1 MFFLSK
7 ILLFLYVVNIQKGFV
22 MSISVDL
29 LLSYGAIESKCP
41 KNHEIFAEGETAK
54 CFYQIKKGIV
64 KMFTYNDQGNE
75 LIMGFFADNDSF
87 GEPAIFGK
95 FPYPCTAV
103 SVIDSTIM
111 KIDIENFKELIKDN
125 FAFHLELDKILSER
139 VNYKSFLLKEV
150 LNESTEHKILSII
163 DYFKLKSMKRYDDE
177 GRIKPIYYIFPFTR
191 NELAAMVG
199 LRVETVIRHVRK
211 LADSGQIVIKNRKIM
226 RKY

>member
-1 MFFLSK
+1 
-7 ILLFLYVVNIQKGFV
+7 
-22 MSISVDL
+22 MSISIDL
-29 LLSYGAIESKCP
+29 LLNYGAIEANFQ
-41 KNHEIFAEGETAK
+41 KNQEVFAEGESANY
-54 CFYQIKKGIV
+54 FYQIKKGIV
-64 KMFTYNDQGNE
+64 KMYTYNDEGNE
-75 LIMGFFADNDSF
+75 LIMGFFTDNDSF
-87 GEPAIFGK
+87 GEPPIFGK

-111 KIDIENFKELIKDN
+111 KIDIDNFKELIKDN

-163 DYFKLKSMKRYDDE
+163 DYFKLKSKKRYEDE
-177 GRIKPIYYIFPFTR
+177 GRIKPIYFIFPFTR

-211 LADSGQIVIKNRKIM
+211 LADLGQIAIKNRKIM